1 MSWKRLAGRLLLLG
15 QCPIGCFGRVPFY
28 QLLSW
33 LWLPPLLLWPGLP
46 LRSNLGFLLWCSL
59 SPLCRCK
66 TWYQGYNSPTNLF
79 SAMEK
84 LVHGLD
90 LLFRSPTQIF
100 QNIQVNLKNP
110 ARNTLNPY
118 NCPGQVEATLFN
130 ASVALCLIV
139 NGEFL
144 VTYVIY
150 QHLVCYST

>member
-1 MSWKRLAGRLLLLG
+1 
-15 QCPIGCFGRVPFY
+15 
-28 QLLSW
+28 
-33 LWLPPLLLWPGLP
+33 
-46 LRSNLGFLLWCSL
+46 
-59 SPLCRCK
+59 
-66 TWYQGYNSPTNLF
+66 
-79 SAMEK
+79 MEK

-90 LLFRSPTQIF
+90 LLFRLPTQIF

-110 ARNTLNPY
+110 AWNTLNPY

-144 VTYVIY
+144 VTYVMY

>member
-90 LLFRSPTQIF
+90 LLFRWPTQIF